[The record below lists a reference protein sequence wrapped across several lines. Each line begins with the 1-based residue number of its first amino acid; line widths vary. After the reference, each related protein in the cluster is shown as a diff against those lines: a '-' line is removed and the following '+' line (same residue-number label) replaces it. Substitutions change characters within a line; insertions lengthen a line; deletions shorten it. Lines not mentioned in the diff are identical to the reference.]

1 MIVIKRMSREQI
13 ICRSKQLLPSN
24 VPVSESERLLSLL
37 LGRGRSIAVADE
49 MTNGEFSSASACLV
63 KQSSRYHRTPAT
75 VNNPADKGT
84 VWLWKGEL
92 AGSRQCQ
99 GETALQQEQRSQR
112 KRSANR
118 CSLVHPGTVFLDCLL
133 KLSLL
138 SLVHKWI

>member
-1 MIVIKRMSREQI
+1 MIVI

-24 VPVSESERLLSLL
+24 VPVYESERLLSAVASTS
-37 LGRGRSIAVADE
+37 RSRSLAVADE

-99 GETALQQEQRSQR
+99 GETELQQEQRSQW

-118 CSLVHPGTVFLDCLL
+118 CSLVNPGTVFLDCLL

-138 SLVHKWI
+138 CLVPRWI

>member
-1 MIVIKRMSREQI
+1 MIVI

-24 VPVSESERLLSLL
+24 VPVYESERLLSAVASTS
-37 LGRGRSIAVADE
+37 RSRSLAVADE

-99 GETALQQEQRSQR
+99 GETELQQEQRSQW
-112 KRSANR
+112 KRS
-118 CSLVHPGTVFLDCLL
+118 V
-133 KLSLL
+133 KSLL
-138 SLVHKWI
+138 AGASGYGLS